1 MPRPPSGIA
10 DLIRLASGSLLLH
23 GYAAAGRVMRHAH
36 RTVCIVGLHSGSR
49 EYFFGNDVLRL
60 HCGQLLVIAAGH
72 VHGCGAFLPQSKGDR
87 GNDRGNDMANGE
99 YAGGQGYEE
108 GYEEGRTVGRTVGCV
123 NGCVESCVDGCTEG
137 CVNGYTESRAD
148 GCANGC
154 AGSAE
159 GRMNEGGS
167 VQEADLLYSTL
178 CVSVACLPVAVSRI
192 VTSPELVARLR
203 DLDDASEGAFLE
215 KLAALLAEGE
225 SLRIMADDTAIS
237 AGNRCPQEIAVA
249 MRSFLK
255 ELEHEADT
263 ATGWTGGASVR
274 FSRQFRA
281 AVGLPP
287 VAWQML
293 CRIRHG
299 ASLLAGGASI
309 TDAALASGFYDQS
322 HFAHRFRQLMGMT
335 PGQYQVAFSGS
346 KDR

>member
-49 EYFFGNDVLRL
+49 EYFFGNDMLRL

-72 VHGCGAFLPQSKGDR
+72 VHGCGEFYPQSTKGGR
-87 GNDRGNDMANGE
+87 GNGGN
-99 YAGGQGYEE
+99 AGGQG
-108 GYEEGRTVGRTVGCV
+108 
-123 NGCVESCVDGCTEG
+123 CVDGCVEG
-137 CVNGYTESRAD
+137 RAESRVNGRAND
-148 GCANGC
+148 
-154 AGSAE
+154 AGIEQSSAP
-159 GRMNEGGS
+159 
-167 VQEADLLYSTL
+167 LYSTL
-178 CVSVACLPVAVSRI
+178 CVSAACLPVSGSRI
-192 VTSPELVARLR
+192 IASPELVARLR
-203 DLDDASEGAFLE
+203 DLDDAAEGLFLDD
-215 KLAALLAEGE
+215 LAAQLTLQKGQ
-225 SLRIMADDTAIS
+225 IPVADENS
-237 AGNRCPQEIAVA
+237 VPAGSKCPQEISVM

-255 ELEHEADT
+255 GLAEGEDVGSEIA
-263 ATGWTGGASVR
+263 AGVSAVGYSVR

>member
-1 MPRPPSGIA
+1 MPRPPSGVV
-10 DLIRLASGSLLLH
+10 DLIRLPSGSLLLH
-23 GYAAAGRVMRHAH
+23 GHGAAGRVMRHAH

-49 EYFFGNDVLRL
+49 EFYFGNVSLWL
-60 HCGQLLVIAAGH
+60 HSGQLLVIAAGH
-72 VHGCGAFLPQSKGDR
+72 VHGCGEFYPQSTKGGR

-108 GYEEGRTVGRTVGCV
+108 GYAEGRTVGCV

-137 CVNGYTESRAD
+137 CMNGYTESSAD
-148 GCANGC
+148 GCADACAGC
-154 AGSAE
+154 AE
-159 GRMNEGGS
+159 GPVNEGGS
-167 VQEADLLYSTL
+167 VQEAALLYSTL
-178 CVSVACLPVAVSRI
+178 CVSAACLPVAVSRI

-203 DLDDASEGAFLE
+203 DLDDAAEGAFLE

-225 SLRIMADDTAIS
+225 GQRIMADDTAIS

-255 ELEHEADT
+255 ELEHGADT

-335 PGQYQVAFSGS
+335 PGQYQAAFSGS